1 MGFEDTITLFDGSS
15 VAVSKATGR
24 PGPGEGENPSAMA
37 GWGLKALAN
46 AVNTLAT
53 GLPGGTTAATAG
65 TAVATDATAAARV
78 DVTATASFTL
88 SNPTGASNGQ
98 KLLWRIWNNSV
109 GTITISLGAN
119 FNYGAGVPALPT
131 LAAGKVLYV
140 AAVYRTLGA
149 VTKWDLVAVDTF

>member
-65 TAVATDATAAARV
+65 T
-78 DVTATASFTL
+78 
-88 SNPTGASNGQ
+88 
-98 KLLWRIWNNSV
+98 LWRRMPRRRPAWMSRRP
-109 GTITISLGAN
+109 
-119 FNYGAGVPALPT
+119 PALPCPT
-131 LAAGKVLYV
+131 RPARAMAETAV
-140 AAVYRTLGA
+140 A
-149 VTKWDLVAVDTF
+149 DLE